1 MNMTYETLLLLSP
14 ELGSE
19 GSKEVLD
26 KLTGIIERDDGLILK
41 NDDWGIKELAY
52 AVRKQSR
59 GHYVRLEYS
68 LPPDKVSELERNI
81 RNTDGIFK
89 FLTVKLEQKAES
101 DIDSKTGTKED

>member
-26 KLTGIIERDDGLILK
+26 TLAGIIDRDGGQILK

-52 AVRKQSR
+52 PVKKQTR

-81 RNTDGIFK
+81 RNADGIYK
-89 FLTVKLEQKAES
+89 FLTVKLEQKTEA
-101 DIDSKTGTKED
+101 KED

>member
-19 GSKEVLD
+19 GGKEVLD
-26 KLTGIIERDDGLILK
+26 NLTGIIDRDGGQILK
-41 NDDWGIKELAY
+41 NDDWGVKELAY
-52 AVRKQSR
+52 PVRKQTR

-68 LPPDKVSELERNI
+68 LPPGKVSEFERNI

-89 FLTVKLEQKAES
+89 FLTVKLEQKAEPGAES
-101 DIDSKTGTKED
+101 EEE

>member
-1 MNMTYETLLLLSP
+1 MNAMYETLLLLNP

-26 KLTGIIERDDGLILK
+26 SLSGIIDRDGGRIVE

-52 AVRKQSR
+52 PVRKQTR

-68 LPPDKVSELERNI
+68 LPGNKVSELERNI
-81 RNTDGIFK
+81 RNQDGIFK
-89 FLTVKLEQKAES
+89 FLTVKLEQEAEP
-101 DIDSKTGTKED
+101 KED

>member
-1 MNMTYETLLLLSP
+1 MNMIYETLLLLSP

-26 KLTGIIERDDGLILK
+26 TMTGIIDRDGGQILK

-52 AVRKQSR
+52 PVKKQTR

-81 RNTDGIFK
+81 RNADGIYK
-89 FLTVKLEQKAES
+89 FLTVKLEQKTEA
-101 DIDSKTGTKED
+101 KED